1 MTMPDKEKPG
11 LVLVTSKI
19 GKMMGFG
26 VTSFTTALIERP
38 LSLMVR
44 ETSSFATV
52 ETTTSF
58 QQG

>member
-1 MTMPDKEKPG
+1 MTMPEKEKPG
-11 LVLVTSKI
+11 LVLVTPKI

-26 VTSFTTALIERP
+26 VTSFTTALIGRP

-52 ETTTSF
+52 EMTTSF